1 MKLEFD
7 SVSDLQ
13 DFLDWSLRYGAA
25 WASLQRGP
33 STAAPAA
40 APLEPYPTIDTSGVA
55 FDTPPAAL
63 TATPPDAGCDP
74 ATEAAKEQAGK
85 VPEQA
90 SEPTKRKRRTKAEIE
105 ADEKRIAVDALARQ
119 VADGNRKEFAEE
131 VAVAYAKGDEKA
143 AEPAAQPEGT
153 NPFEQAATPAAE
165 AASPAA
171 DPADPVAGEESI
183 VTPFQHLTRARE
195 FIGKHGMPKYNESF
209 AKAGLDP
216 NVMAY
221 TGYQRALHIDAL
233 DALEAA

>member
-13 DFLDWSLRYGAA
+13 QFLN
-25 WASLQRGP
+25 WAYRFASFSAP
-33 STAAPAA
+33 SAGSRTAATASCTEERPCTPCYLDQGVCADDDG
-40 APLEPYPTIDTSGVA
+40 PLPTIDTSGVA
-55 FDTPPAAL
+55 FDTPQAAL
-63 TATPPDAGCDP
+63 EKVSAELPP
-74 ATEAAKEQAGK
+74 EKEPAGK
-85 VPEQA
+85 VPEQTA
-90 SEPTKRKRRTKAEIE
+90 EPAKRKRRTRAEIE
-105 ADEKRIAVDALARQ
+105 A
-119 VADGNRKEFAEE
+119 AETVGITE
-131 VAVAYAKGDEKA
+131 EKA
-143 AEPAAQPEGT
+143 AEPAAQPEGPAFDDKGL
-153 NPFEQAATPAAE
+153 NPFDRAAE

-171 DPADPVAGEESI
+171 EPAGAEATEDTV